1 MATPALNDAAISEAL
16 TQLNGWERDGDTLTR
31 TFKFDSYMAGLAF
44 ASAAGTIAEGMD
56 HHPDMVIGW
65 RKVTVSFTTHDAG
78 SKITQ
83 KDVDAA
89 AKIDALGYPKAS

>member
-1 MATPALNDAAISEAL
+1 MAALSDAEINDYLAKLEDWS
-16 TQLNGWERDGDTLTR
+16 RDGDMLTK
-31 TFKFDSYMAGLAF
+31 TYAFKSYMEGLAF
-44 ASAAGTIAEGMD
+44 ASAVGVIAEGKD
-56 HHPDMVIGW
+56 HHPDMMIGW

-89 AKIDALGYPKAS
+89 AAIEALGVPKG

>member
-89 AKIDALGYPKAS
+89 AKIDALGYPKAG

>member
-1 MATPALNDAAISEAL
+1 MATPALNDAEITESL
-16 TQLNGWERDGDTLTR
+16 TQLHGWERDGDMLTR

-56 HHPDMVIGW
+56 HHPDMTIGW
-65 RKVTVSFTTHDAG
+65 RKVTISFTTHDAG

-89 AKIDALGYPKAS
+89 AKIDALGYPKS